1 MSSVIGYIWINP
13 QEAGDESKITMQR
26 DILNAYCA
34 ANGLALEDVKVE
46 EGTPGA
52 ALERPV
58 MRDLVA
64 KDNMAVIVTSL
75 ISLGRRFHD
84 VATVLSE
91 FSHKEIRLI
100 SVEENVD
107 TGRPEGMQLLKVL
120 VKIPQVAGW
129 IRAPKE
135 QPSNRV
141 FVRAKEVLHNG
152 GTCPYGYTLD
162 EASNQFV
169 VNQVEAQ
176 VVQRIFRERSSG
188 RSLRQIAND
197 LTRDNISTKR
207 GGRWQAN
214 TVKTILENIFYTG
227 DYQCQNRIYT
237 DDHEAVIS
245 KETFREVNSAHDIL
259 QVV

>member
-1 MSSVIGYIWINP
+1 MASVIGYIWINP
-13 QEAGDESKITMQR
+13 QETGDASKIALQHDT
-26 DILNAYCA
+26 LKAYCA
-34 ANGLALEDVKVE
+34 ANGLDLADVRVE

-64 KDNMAVIVTSL
+64 NDKTSVIVTSL

-135 QPSNRV
+135 VPSNRV
-141 FVRAKEVLHNG
+141 FVRAREVLHNG

-169 VNQVEAQ
+169 ANPVEAQ
-176 VVQRIFRERSSG
+176 VVQRIFRERSAG

-197 LTRDNISTKR
+197 LTRDGIATKR

-214 TVKTILENIFYTG
+214 TVKTILENLFYTG
-227 DYQCQNRIYT
+227 DYQCQNRIYEQ
-237 DDHEAVIS
+237 DHEAVIS
-245 KETFREVNSAHDIL
+245 KELFREVNTSHEIL

>member
-1 MSSVIGYIWINP
+1 MASVIGYIWINP
-13 QEAGDESKITMQR
+13 QETGVEARVAADQDAIK
-26 DILNAYCA
+26 AYCA
-34 ANGLALEDVKVE
+34 ANGLSLSGFRVE
-46 EGTPGA
+46 AGTPGA

-58 MRDLVA
+58 MRELIGQEGT
-64 KDNMAVIVTSL
+64 AVVVTSL

-91 FSHKEIRLI
+91 FNHKSIRLI
-100 SVEENVD
+100 SVEEKVD
-107 TGRPEGMQLLKVL
+107 TGRPDGMQLLKVFIT
-120 VKIPQVAGW
+120 IPQVACW

-135 QPSNRV
+135 MAPNRV
-141 FVRAKEVLHNG
+141 FVRAREVLHNG

-169 VNQVEAQ
+169 VNPVEAQ
-176 VVQRIFRERSSG
+176 VVQRIFRERSCG
-188 RSLRQIAND
+188 RSLRQIAGD
-197 LTRDNISTKR
+197 LTRDGVPTKR

-227 DYQCQNRIYT
+227 DYQCQSRLYEN
-237 DDHEAVIS
+237 DHEAVIS
-245 KETFREVNSAHDIL
+245 KELFREVNSSSEIV

>member
-1 MSSVIGYIWINP
+1 MASVIGYIWINP
-13 QEAGDESKITMQR
+13 QESGDASKIDAQR
-26 DILNAYCA
+26 ETLKAYCA
-34 ANGLALEDVKVE
+34 ANGLNLEDVKVE
-46 EGTPGA
+46 AGTPGA
-52 ALERPV
+52 ALDRPV
-58 MRDLVA
+58 MRQLVTG
-64 KDNMAVIVTSL
+64 DRLSVIVTSL
-75 ISLGRRFHD
+75 NSLGRRFHD

-100 SVEENVD
+100 SVEESVD

-135 QPSNRV
+135 VPGNKV
-141 FVRAKEVLHNG
+141 FVRAREVLHNG

-162 EASNQFV
+162 EGSNQFV
-169 VNQVEAQ
+169 VNTIEAQ
-176 VVQRIFRERSSG
+176 VVQRIFRERAAG

-197 LTRDNISTKR
+197 LTRDGIATKR

-227 DYQCQNRIYT
+227 DYQCQNKIYEN
-237 DDHEAVIS
+237 DHEAVIS
-245 KETFREVNSAHDIL
+245 KELFREVNTSHEIL